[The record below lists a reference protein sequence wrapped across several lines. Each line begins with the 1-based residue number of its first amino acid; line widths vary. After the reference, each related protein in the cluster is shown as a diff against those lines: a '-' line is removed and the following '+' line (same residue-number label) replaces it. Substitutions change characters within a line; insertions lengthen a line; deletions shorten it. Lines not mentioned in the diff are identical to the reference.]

1 MKNIIGIDLGTTNS
15 EVALIVDNQPR
26 IIPVNGE
33 QFMPSCVG
41 LDDQGELLVGQSAK
55 NQMALRPESTILS
68 IKRLMGEK
76 TAVLMG
82 GRQFSP
88 EEISALILRELKKAA
103 EEFLGQKIDETVIT
117 VPAYFDDHQR
127 NATKL
132 AGELAGLTVKR
143 IINEPTAAALA
154 YDVTH
159 QENQTILVYDLGGGT
174 FDVSLVVIED
184 DIVEVKA
191 SHGDTHLGGDD
202 FDDLLINHVADHF
215 QELHNVDL
223 RKNSRT
229 RNRLWQALEKAKIEL
244 SSQPFTTVREEYI
257 DDKHHLE
264 IEISRH
270 DYEAMIYPLL
280 NKTIDCI
287 HACLRDAALLPG
299 ALNRIMLVGGSSR
312 TPLIRTMLEE
322 TFGAPVHHEI
332 DPNLIVAMGA
342 AIQGGII
349 SGHKSDAILVD
360 ITPYTFGTSA
370 ASNTQGS
377 LQIGLFVPIIKRNTP
392 LPTQKSEVFHTMY
405 DNQEAVSVEIYQGE
419 DPHVENNIP
428 VGNFLI
434 EGLSQVPPGSPITL
448 NLKLDLNGILE
459 VTAAEKCSNLSKTV
473 RMETSN
479 AGQNFDALNSLGKL
493 AGFFDEQGQ
502 EPGVE
507 GLQPGKNPA
516 ETEPGTDA
524 DKAIIGNARD
534 LRRRAEKLIPQVDK
548 DDSLEIKNL
557 LETSREALSN
567 RDWPKLEQTCESLS
581 DLLFYLED

>member
-15 EVALIVDNQPR
+15 EVAVIVDNQPR

-41 LDDQGELLVGQSAK
+41 LDDQGELLVGRSAK

-82 GRQFSP
+82 GRQFNP
-88 EEISALILRELKKAA
+88 EEISALILRELKKSA
-103 EEFLGQKIDETVIT
+103 EEFLGQEIAETVIT

-174 FDVSLVVIED
+174 FDVSLVTIED
-184 DIVEVKA
+184 EIVEVKA

-202 FDDLLINHVADHF
+202 FDELLINHVADHF
-215 QELHNVDL
+215 QNLHNVDL
-223 RKNSRT
+223 RENSRT

-244 SSQPFTTVREEYI
+244 SSQPFSTIMEEYI

-264 IEISRH
+264 IEIARS

-280 NKTIDCI
+280 SKTVDCI
-287 HACLRDAALLPG
+287 HACLRDAAILPG
-299 ALNRIMLVGGSSR
+299 ALSRIMLVGGSSR

-370 ASNTQGS
+370 ANEFQGS
-377 LQIGLFVPIIKRNTP
+377 LQTGLFVPIIKRNTP
-392 LPTQKSEVFHTMY
+392 LPTQKSEVFHTMF
-405 DNQEAVSVEIYQGE
+405 DNQKAVSVEIYQGE
-419 DPHVENNIP
+419 DPLAENNIP
-428 VGNFLI
+428 VGNFLVD
-434 EGLSQVPPGSPITL
+434 GLSQVPQGSPIML

-459 VTAAEKCSNLSKTV
+459 VTATEKCSNLSKTV
-473 RMETSN
+473 RMETN
-479 AGQNFDALNSLGKL
+479 NTGQNFEPVNSLEKL
-493 AGFFDEQGQ
+493 AGFFDLQR
-502 EPGVE
+502 PGL
-507 GLQPGKNPA
+507 GLEDSLHEKSLPK
-516 ETEPGTDA
+516 TEPRSDA
-524 DKAIIGNARD
+524 DKAIISRARD
-534 LRRRAEKLIPQVDK
+534 LRRRAEKLAPQVDE
-548 DDSLEIKNL
+548 DDALEIKNL
-557 LETSREALSN
+557 LESSREALSAG
-567 RDWPKLEQTCESLS
+567 DWQKLEQASESLS

>member
-26 IIPVNGE
+26 IIPINGE

-41 LDDQGELLVGQSAK
+41 LDDQGELLVGRSAK

-88 EEISALILRELKKAA
+88 EEISAIILRQLKKAA
-103 EEFLGQKIDETVIT
+103 EEFLGQEIDETVIT

-127 NATKL
+127 NATKM

-159 QENQTILVYDLGGGT
+159 QENQNILVYDLGGGT

-184 DIVEVKA
+184 EIVEVKA

-202 FDDLLINHVADHF
+202 FDELLINHVADHF
-215 QELHNVDL
+215 QNLHNVDL
-223 RKNSRT
+223 RENSRT
-229 RNRLWQALEKAKIEL
+229 KNRLWQALEKAKIEL
-244 SSQPFTTVREEYI
+244 SSQPFTTVKEEYI

-264 IEISRH
+264 IEIARS
-270 DYEAMIYPLL
+270 DYEAMIFPLL
-280 NKTIDCI
+280 SKTVDCI
-287 HACLRDAALLPG
+287 HACLRDADLLSG
-299 ALNRIMLVGGSSR
+299 ALNQIMLVGGSSR

-322 TFGAPVHHEI
+322 TFGVPVHHEI
-332 DPNLIVAMGA
+332 NPDLIVAMGA

-370 ASNTQGS
+370 ANEFQGS
-377 LQIGLFVPIIKRNTP
+377 LQTGLFVPIIKRNTP

-405 DNQEAVSVEIYQGE
+405 DNQNAVSVEIYQGE
-419 DPHVENNIP
+419 NPRAENNIP
-428 VGNFLI
+428 VGNFLV
-434 EGLSQVPPGSPITL
+434 EGLSQVPEGNPITL

-459 VTAAEKCSNLSKTV
+459 VTATEKCSNLSKTV
-473 RMETSN
+473 RMETNNS
-479 AGQNFDALNSLGKL
+479 GQNLDPVNSLEKL
-493 AGFFDEQGQ
+493 ADFFDGQTPGLEFDGLPQG
-502 EPGVE
+502 E
-507 GLQPGKNPA
+507 NPA
-516 ETEPGTDA
+516 ETEPGDDSHKTV
-524 DKAIIGNARD
+524 ISRARD
-534 LRRRAEKLIPQVDK
+534 LRRRAEKLTAQVDE
-548 DDSLEIKNL
+548 DDALEIKNL
-557 LETSREALSN
+557 LETCREALSSRN
-567 RDWPKLEQTCESLS
+567 WQKLEQSCESLS